1 MFAIFIAVLWYTV
14 HIRYIF
20 YKVSKCR
27 KMYKN
32 RKYTCFIN
40 YSLTFL
46 TRLVQLRYVLL
57 SNHTASFWL
66 LGIKIEK
73 FMRYSHQ
80 FLSKSQ
86 NHLLQT
92 EVTINS
98 RHQKAI
104 KFFFCQKTHVA
115 VSKIDCTTCQLQQKK
130 NSISIISLTL
140 RAKNETKYY

>member
-32 RKYTCFIN
+32 RKYFFIN

-73 FMRYSHQ
+73 FMRYSYQ

-104 KFFFCQKTHVA
+104 KFFFARRRMLQFRKLIVLHANCSRRKIQFQSS
-115 VSKIDCTTCQLQQKK
+115 VSH
-130 NSISIISLTL
+130 
-140 RAKNETKYY
+140 